1 MNISAAIQTVSWQ
14 WWWWWWWWCFS
25 DYIPYKNV
33 PC

>member
-1 MNISAAIQTVSWQ
+1 MNISAGIQTVSWK
-14 WWWWWWWWCFS
+14 WWWWWWRWCFS